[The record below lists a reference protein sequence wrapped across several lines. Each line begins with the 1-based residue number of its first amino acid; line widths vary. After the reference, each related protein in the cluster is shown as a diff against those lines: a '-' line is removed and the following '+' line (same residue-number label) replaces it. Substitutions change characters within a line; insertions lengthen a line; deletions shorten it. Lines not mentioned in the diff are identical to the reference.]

1 MTSNLGSEYVLDNQ
15 KELVM
20 QEVREH
26 FRPEFIN
33 RIDEIVIFNAL
44 SKEAI
49 DKILDKIVEE
59 IETRLKN
66 IDLHIKLTD
75 SARKELIEKGYDI
88 NFGARPLK
96 RLVGKTL
103 EVDLSKLLIEG
114 KIREH
119 DIVVV
124 DYQNNQFTIEK
135 EN

>member
-49 DKILDKIVEE
+49 DKILDKIIEE

-114 KIREH
+114 KIRDH
-119 DIVVV
+119 DTVVV
-124 DYQNNQFTIEK
+124 DFQNNQFTIEK